1 MDEFIIRAALG
12 GAGVAI
18 LSGPLGCLLIWQ
30 RMVFFGA
37 TLAHSA
43 LLGIALSIL
52 FRLPFGIGVIAVCA
66 GVALLLAAFQR
77 QRRLSQNTVLGIVAH
92 AALAAGIIALSL
104 TAGARVELAAFLF
117 GDILAVG
124 WFDLAWIYAG
134 GAVGLAGL
142 ALIWRPLLATVVHED
157 MARVEGVAV
166 ARTQLIFTLLV
177 ALVIAIAMK
186 IVGILL
192 IASLLIIPAAAA
204 RRLAVTP
211 EGMAAIASL
220 VGVVAVAGGLGAS
233 FAADVPAGPAIVIAA
248 TGLFAASLALPP
260 KQARRD

>member
-192 IASLLIIPAAAA
+192 IVSLLIIPAAA

-211 EGMAAIASL
+211 EGMAAFASL